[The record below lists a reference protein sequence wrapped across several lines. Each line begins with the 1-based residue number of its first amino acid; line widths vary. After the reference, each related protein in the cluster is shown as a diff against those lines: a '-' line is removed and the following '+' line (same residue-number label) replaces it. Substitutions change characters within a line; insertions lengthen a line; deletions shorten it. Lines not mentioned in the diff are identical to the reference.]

1 MFKAVTRGESFQNEV
16 SYRGEKPEKC
26 LPNFADDQISLIF
39 YLVIAPSHANCS
51 SLIFLM

>member
-26 LPNFADDQISLIF
+26 LPSFADDQVSLIF
-39 YLVIAPSHANCS
+39 YLAIAPSHANCS
-51 SLIFLM
+51 SLTF